1 MYIYIYLTAKQ
12 VHLISSSYIFGHVAS
27 VWILQQFQSF
37 GVWSI
42 LSTGSV
48 RVLFMCARARN
59 PNPHGP

>member
-37 GVWSI
+37 GV
-42 LSTGSV
+42 
-48 RVLFMCARARN
+48 
-59 PNPHGP
+59 